1 MYIEQTNST
10 NTLLKEL
17 LLQGEKIS
25 FIRTDFQTNGR
36 GQTGN
41 GWESEKGQNI
51 LCSLAIDGKQINM
64 DRYFDLSVRTSVAVH
79 RVVAQLLAHG
89 DYTVTIKWPNDI
101 YVNDYKIAG
110 ILIET
115 ALSGQQIAWAIAG
128 IGLNINQTKWLSNAP
143 NPTSIQ
149 MLTGEEVDIEATMND
164 LIQSWEE
171 VKQWTEDQQW
181 QYYKSHLYRG
191 EGYWPFVEREVN
203 INPTMNANA
212 DAENQFI
219 ARIADISPD
228 GEIILIDTHNK
239 ERKYHFKQIRYIIQ
253 TSNQ

>member
-17 LLQGEKIS
+17 LLQGKEIS

-51 LCSLAIDGKQINM
+51 LCSIAIDGKDINM

-79 RVVAQLLAHG
+79 RVVAKLLAQM
-89 DYTVTIKWPNDI
+89 DCKVAIKWPNDI
-101 YVNDYKIAG
+101 YVNDHKIAG
-110 ILIET
+110 ILIES
-115 ALSGQQIAWAIAG
+115 ALSGQYIAWAIAG

-143 NPTSIQ
+143 NPISIR
-149 MLTGEEVDIEATMND
+149 MLMGEEIDIEATMND
-164 LIQSWEE
+164 LLQSWED
-171 VKQWTEDQQW
+171 VKQWSLDEQW
-181 QYYKSHLYRG
+181 HYYKSHLYRG
-191 EGYWPFVEREVN
+191 EGYWPFVEREVS
-203 INPTMNANA
+203 ITPTMNANA
-212 DAENQFI
+212 DAENQFV
-219 ARIADISPD
+219 ARIANVTPQ
-228 GEIILIDTHNK
+228 GEIILIDTNNT

-253 TSNQ
+253 TPNQ